1 MPDMQSVATAK
12 PNVTDEPEL
21 SAQEAM
27 DVLDEFG
34 ITEQDFQLVKE
45 ALDVVMGNDDEAAE
59 GHAPAPMPGDTQM
72 MADQVFNRKAGGAY

>member
-45 ALDVVMGNDDEAAE
+45 ALDVVMGNDDEV
-59 GHAPAPMPGDTQM
+59 PGDTQM